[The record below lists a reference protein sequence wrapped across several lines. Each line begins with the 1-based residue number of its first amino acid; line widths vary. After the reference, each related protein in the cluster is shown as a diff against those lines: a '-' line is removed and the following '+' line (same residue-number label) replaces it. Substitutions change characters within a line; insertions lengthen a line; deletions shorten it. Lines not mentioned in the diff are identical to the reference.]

1 MKIAAGEK
9 RLLHHVIKSG
19 ACSSAVDD
27 AGFDDH
33 AGRVDRGVENLILFV
48 KYYVIDIQ
56 KVVECLEMVAA
67 EIMPRF
73 AE

>member
-1 MKIAAGEK
+1 MFQFCRRCGI
-9 RLLHHVIKSG
+9 
-19 ACSSAVDD
+19 
-27 AGFDDH
+27 DDH

-48 KYYVIDIQ
+48 KHYVIDIQ